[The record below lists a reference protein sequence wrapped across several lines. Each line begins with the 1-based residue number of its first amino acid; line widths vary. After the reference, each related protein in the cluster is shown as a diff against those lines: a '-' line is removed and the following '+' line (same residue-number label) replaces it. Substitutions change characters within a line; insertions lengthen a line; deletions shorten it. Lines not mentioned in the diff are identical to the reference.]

1 MVAEQRGK
9 TSIVAQGLGERHKG
23 NWLKVEG
30 TIRDVAD
37 WNGDLK
43 VTLNSSQLQPMVFLD
58 FDLTEW
64 KTRLKLLDEG
74 DRIVAVG
81 EIDDVNA
88 RWVGLTNCELVKV
101 LTDDAAIEDSGTV

>member
-30 TIRDVAD
+30 TIRDVED
-37 WNGDLK
+37 WYGDLK
-43 VTLNSSQLQPMVFLD
+43 VTLDSSQSQPMVFLD

-64 KTRLKLLDEG
+64 KTRLKILDEG
-74 DRIVAVG
+74 DRIVAFG
-81 EIDDVNA
+81 EIEGVSA
-88 RWVGLTNCELVKV
+88 RWLRLTNCELVKV
-101 LTDDAAIEDSGTV
+101 LTDDAAIEESGTG